1 MYSGEK
7 GSGSGYKGVRIRS
20 WGKWVSEIREPNK
33 RSRIW
38 LGSYSTPE
46 AAARAYDYAVV
57 CLRGPQAALNF
68 PTSPPRVPPHLLTG
82 PPLSPKRIQ
91 ALACAFAASFDT
103 AASASDAAPDAHP
116 ASQLPQ
122 EQTPADHEGPPHP
135 RFSTVDSDVE
145 ADGDEEPG
153 STVVARVRVCHDI
166 APPAPPSAD
175 DGEHDDPFSDRLWSF

>member
-1 MYSGEK
+1 MA
-7 GSGSGYKGVRIRS
+7 R
-20 WGKWVSEIREPNK
+20 
-33 RSRIW
+33 
-38 LGSYSTPE
+38 LLFHPE

-103 AASASDAAPDAHP
+103 AASASDAAPDAHS